1 VGTMG
6 RRYDV
11 PLDLPQI
18 NPRQR
23 VENVFSTTPAD
34 NAAGMS
40 EQIMLD
46 FSRVSKDRMT
56 KAATIRSGN
65 IPPRNAGRERG
76 TDTTDIEIGREGSL
90 RTKPQQFRQKP
101 TSFCAPA
108 DNRTGASGQISH
120 AFRRP
125 QKTACRKDQQFAGI
139 PPPGSGRRTQK
150 PLQRKHPR
158 HDTGSSEIEYIR
170 RASLRAKPQHFV
182 RNAQNPFARSQEN
195 SPGTTVRSQHFSHN
209 APRKTFPEIQNHHQQ
224 IIASRRR
231 HRCSTP
237 VKHATPAEFA
247 LQENDPG
254 NTNRTQFSCRSLSP
268 PADWR
273 QY

>member
-170 RASLRAKPQHFV
+170 RASLRAKPQPFV
-182 RNAQNPFARSQEN
+182 RNAQNPPFRSQEN
-195 SPGTTVRSQHFSHN
+195 SPGITVPTQILVSSATNRAVALQAQNETTLPRLEPSHEDN
-209 APRKTFPEIQNHHQQ
+209 AGRPDYAPEQPSRKGKTKPNT
-224 IIASRRR
+224 A
-231 HRCSTP
+231 
-237 VKHATPAEFA
+237 VDHAT
-247 LQENDPG
+247 
-254 NTNRTQFSCRSLSP
+254 SSLM
-268 PADWR
+268 AV
-273 QY
+273 